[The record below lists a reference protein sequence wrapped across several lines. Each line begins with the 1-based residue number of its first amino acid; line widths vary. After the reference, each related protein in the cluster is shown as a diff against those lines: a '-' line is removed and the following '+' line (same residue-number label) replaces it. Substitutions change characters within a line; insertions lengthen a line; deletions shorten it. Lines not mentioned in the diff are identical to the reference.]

1 MIVTLEK
8 TLLDYLESP
17 PGTMEKL
24 IDRISPE
31 IYERLKDVIA
41 LGRWNEQERL
51 SKGQLGQCMQLL
63 ILYEAQHL
71 ESHER
76 TGTPLQADCDG
87 DYSDSEAI
95 TIMQAPRGD
104 KH

>member
-8 TLLDYLESP
+8 TLLDLLESP

-41 LGRWNEQERL
+41 LGRWNERERL
-51 SKGQLGQCMQLL
+51 SKEQLGQCMQLL
-63 ILYEAQHL
+63 ILYESQHL

-76 TGTPLQADCDG
+76 TGTPLQTDCDG
-87 DYSDSEAI
+87 GHSDSEAI
-95 TIMQAPRGD
+95 TIMQVPRGN